1 MAKDIQAW
9 RKAVSLAKIQHEYQ
23 ANRLMNLEL
32 ADTYGGA
39 VWLHS
44 NAANEGMHDFCVL
57 IK

>member
-1 MAKDIQAW
+1 
-9 RKAVSLAKIQHEYQ
+9 
-23 ANRLMNLEL
+23 MNLEL